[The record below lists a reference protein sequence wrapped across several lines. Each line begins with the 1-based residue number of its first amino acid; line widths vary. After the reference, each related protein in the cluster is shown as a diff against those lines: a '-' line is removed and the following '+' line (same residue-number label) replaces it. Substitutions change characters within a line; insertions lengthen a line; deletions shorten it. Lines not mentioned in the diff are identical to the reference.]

1 MTNVLEYCYNGEWRR
16 ICSPRD
22 SQWDTDITM
31 AACAQLGYSDSGG
44 KLAFVITVDKQIEV
58 AP

>member
-1 MTNVLEYCYNGEWRR
+1 MLQWRMENDLFE
-16 ICSPRD
+16 SPRD

-31 AACAQLGYSDSGG
+31 AACTQLGYSDSGS